1 MGKEQKRGGLVLGG
15 FSAVAFLILLTLLC
29 SSVLEVNPLESWK
42 DQLSYLRD
50 GFSSKNGGNDIEE
63 VYVEPLSFLI
73 ERLVTGDERIQLN
86 TTGFSCQS
94 EVCVASKPVRID
106 NNALTVY
113 IPSSEYRIDRVI
125 RPYVDKLALYQVSSV
140 RIVAGDSDHSPPCHF
155 THDVPAVVFSSG
167 GFAGNLFHE
176 MDEII
181 IPLFITSRHFRSRV
195 KFVITDYK
203 AWWVSKYSRILENLS
218 GFEVINPEANGG
230 VHCFPGGVVGLK
242 FHGFL
247 ALNSTDIPG
256 GYSMHDFKHFL
267 RESYNLR
274 FNNVSEMERGKKPRL
289 MLISRQNSRV
299 FLNEE
304 EMVVM
309 MEELG
314 FEVVRPRPNRM
325 SNLGKFTEEVNSC
338 SVMVG
343 AHGAGLTNEMF
354 LPAGAV
360 AVQLVP
366 LGLDWASTYYFGIP
380 AIEMG
385 VNYLEYK
392 IEPEESSLVE
402 TYGRNHP
409 IVTDPGSMYDK
420 GMKGYFAFRAVYIDG
435 QNLKVNIGRFRETL
449 VQAMELIHRSNPPP
463 TDPPLP

>member
-1 MGKEQKRGGLVLGG
+1 MGKEQKGGGLVLGA
-15 FSAVAFLILLTLLC
+15 FSAVAFLLLLTFFC
-29 SSVLEVNPLESWK
+29 SSVLDVNPLESWK

-63 VYVEPLSFLI
+63 VYVEPLYFLL
-73 ERLVTGDERIQLN
+73 ERLVRGDDKIQLN

-113 IPSSEYRIDRVI
+113 IPTSGSRIDRVI
-125 RPYVDKLALYQVSSV
+125 KPYVDKLARNQVSSV
-140 RIVAGDSDHSPPCHF
+140 RIVTGDSDHSPACHF

-181 IPLFITSRHFRSRV
+181 IPLFITSRHFQSRV

-218 GFEVINPEANGG
+218 GFEVINPETNGG

-247 ALNSTDIPG
+247 ALNITDIPG
-256 GYSMHDFKHFL
+256 GYSMYDFKHFL

-274 FNNVSEMERGKKPRL
+274 FNNVSKIERGKKPRL

-314 FEVVRPRPNRM
+314 FEVIRPRPNRM
-325 SNLGKFTEEVNSC
+325 SNLGKFAEE
-338 SVMVG
+338 
-343 AHGAGLTNEMF
+343 
-354 LPAGAV
+354 
-360 AVQLVP
+360 LVP

-392 IEPEESSLVE
+392 IEPEESSLLE

-409 IVTDPGSMYDK
+409 IVNDPESIYA
-420 GMKGYFAFRAVYIDG
+420 KGYFAFRAVYVDG
-435 QNLKVNIGRFRETL
+435 QNLKVNVGRFRETL
-449 VQAMELIHRSNPPP
+449 VQAMELIGQSNPPLAA
-463 TDPPLP
+463 PPLA

>member
-1 MGKEQKRGGLVLGG
+1 MGKEQKGGGLVLGA
-15 FSAVAFLILLTLLC
+15 FSAVAFLLLLTFFC
-29 SSVLEVNPLESWK
+29 SSVLDVNPLESWK

-50 GFSSKNGGNDIEE
+50 GFSSKNGGNDTEE
-63 VYVEPLSFLI
+63 VYVEPLYFLL
-73 ERLVTGDERIQLN
+73 ERLVRGDDKIQLN

-113 IPSSEYRIDRVI
+113 IPTSESRIDRVI
-125 RPYVDKLALYQVSSV
+125 KPYVDKLARNQVSSV
-140 RIVAGDSDHSPPCHF
+140 RIVTGDSDHSPACHF

-181 IPLFITSRHFRSRV
+181 IPLFITSRHFQSRV

-218 GFEVINPEANGG
+218 GFEVINPETNGG

-247 ALNSTDIPG
+247 ALNITDIPG
-256 GYSMHDFKHFL
+256 GYSMYDFKHFL

-274 FNNVSEMERGKKPRL
+274 FNNVSKIERGKKPRL

-314 FEVVRPRPNRM
+314 FEVIRPRPNRM
-325 SNLGKFTEEVNSC
+325 SNLGKFAEEVNSC

-392 IEPEESSLVE
+392 IEPEESSLLE

-409 IVTDPGSMYDK
+409 IVNDPESIYA
-420 GMKGYFAFRAVYIDG
+420 KGYFTFRAVYVDG
-435 QNLKVNIGRFRETL
+435 QNLKVNVGRFRETL
-449 VQAMELIHRSNPPP
+449 VQAMELIGQSNPPLAA
-463 TDPPLP
+463 PPLA

>member
-1 MGKEQKRGGLVLGG
+1 MGKEQKGGLVLTG
-15 FSAVAFLILLTLLC
+15 ATTVAFLLLLTWLYASFLD
-29 SSVLEVNPLESWK
+29 VNPLESWK
-42 DQLSYLRD
+42 DQLSYWRSG
-50 GFSSKNGGNDIEE
+50 GFSSKNGDKGIEE
-63 VYVEPLSFLI
+63 VNVEPLKLLLG
-73 ERLVTGDERIQLN
+73 RLVRGDDRIQLD
-86 TTGFSCQS
+86 TAGFSCQS

-106 NNALTVY
+106 NNALTIY
-113 IPSSEYRIDRVI
+113 IPSSESQVEREIK
-125 RPYVDKLALYQVSSV
+125 PYADYHANSLVSSV
-140 RIVAGDSDHSPPCHF
+140 RIVAGDHSNNSPACHF
-155 THDVPAVVFSSG
+155 THDIPVVVFSSG

-203 AWWVSKYSRILENLS
+203 PWWVSKYSRVLNHLS
-218 GFEVINPEANGG
+218 GYEVINPAADGN

-247 ALNSTDIPG
+247 ALNSTDIPV
-256 GYSMHDFKHFL
+256 GYSMFDFKHFL
-267 RESYNLR
+267 RESYNLKI
-274 FNNVSEMERGKKPRL
+274 NNVSEMEREKPRL
-289 MLISRQNSRV
+289 MLISRQNSRM
-299 FLNEE
+299 FLNED

-325 SNLGKFTEEVNSC
+325 SNLDKFAEVVNSC

-343 AHGAGLTNEMF
+343 AHGAGLTNELF

-360 AVQLVP
+360 VVQLVP
-366 LGLDWASTYYFGIP
+366 LGLEWASTYYFSVP
-380 AIEMG
+380 ASEMG

-402 TYGRNHP
+402 TYGREHP
-409 IVTDPGSMYDK
+409 IVTDPASMSA
-420 GMKGYFAFRAVYIDG
+420 KGYYAFRAVYVDG
-435 QNLKVNIGRFRETL
+435 QNLKVNLGRFRETL
-449 VQAMELIHRSNPPP
+449 VQAMELIGQSN
-463 TDPPLP
+463 